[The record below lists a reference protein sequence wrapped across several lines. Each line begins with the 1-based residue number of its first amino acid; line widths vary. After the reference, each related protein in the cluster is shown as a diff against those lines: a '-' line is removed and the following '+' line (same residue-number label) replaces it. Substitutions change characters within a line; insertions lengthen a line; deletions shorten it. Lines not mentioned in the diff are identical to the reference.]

1 MIVVDSSIWIEHLKS
16 KPATGKISHYFKN
29 LHEVLTPT
37 IVIYEVLKRM
47 KKEHPVQ
54 KVYNM
59 VAQMLKTNVIPI
71 TADIAMTAANVSLEH
86 DLPMADSL
94 VYAAAVE
101 YDCKV
106 VTLDNDFRNLPR
118 AEVIS

>member
-1 MIVVDSSIWIEHLKS
+1 MGNALLKLAS
-16 KPATGKISHYFKN
+16 GAGRYN
-29 LHEVLTPT
+29 
-37 IVIYEVLKRM
+37 YN
-47 KKEHPVQ
+47 Q